1 MLVVPPTDA
10 NFLAMFPNAIDDAEQ
25 RTYRDLQLLQTVVTD
40 TSGAFV
46 TGQRSQSLPSA
57 LGTAVVVNNI
67 YAITPFGVATADLGT
82 RNPLTRI
89 GRDFLDSAWPSS
101 NGSTVPVYYS
111 MTTQTTFIVGPWPD
125 QAYQMEFSGTVRPD
139 PMSATNQTTILGTYF
154 PDLWMAA
161 LMIYGT
167 GYQQN
172 FGAQG
177 VDNPNMA
184 VNWEAH
190 YQTLLKS
197 AQTEEA
203 MKKATSQ
210 GWSPAAPAPL
220 ATPPR
225 T

>member
-1 MLVVPPTDA
+1 MLVVPATDA
-10 NFLAMFPNAIDDAEQ
+10 NFLAMFPNAIDYAEQ
-25 RTYRDLQLLQTVVTD
+25 RTYRELQLLQTVVTD

-46 TGQRSQSLPSA
+46 TGQRAQNLPA
-57 LGTAVVVNNI
+57 QFGTAVVVDNI
-67 YAITPFGVATADLGT
+67 YAITPFGIGTANLGT

-89 GRDFLDSAWPSS
+89 ERAFLDAAWPSS
-101 NGSTVPVYYS
+101 NGSTVPVFYS
-111 MTTQTTFIVGPWPD
+111 MSTQTTFIVGPWPD
-125 QAYQMEFSGTVRPD
+125 QAYQMEFHGTVRPT

-167 GYQQN
+167 GFQQN

-184 VNWEAH
+184 VNWESQ